1 MQLIECNQGS
11 EEWHLSRAGVTTA
24 SDFAD
29 AVAITG
35 GLEEKQ
41 RLYVD
46 AIRGGKGEAEAMLLA
61 GYKAKPK
68 FSALDRALAGLPVG
82 DPADPA
88 IRLAV
93 KKAIERISKR
103 PYGNTSGGNFYATAR
118 GHDGEGYA
126 RMRYE
131 KRFELMVEEA
141 GLYVTDENLFG
152 ASVDGLV
159 GDDGL
164 IEVKVPLDLLK
175 VIRIIQTGDLSEYM
189 HQMQGQMWITGRK
202 WVDFLMGV
210 PDLAELN
217 NGNELYIQR
226 VLRDDDFIETMEA
239 QLWEHEGRV
248 RKYEAILRQP
258 YGSAA
263 NDLMAKVAA

>member
-1 MQLIECNQGS
+1 MRLIECNQGS
-11 EEWHLSRAGVTTA
+11 EEWHLARAGVTTA

-35 GLEEKQ
+35 GLDERQ
-41 RLYVD
+41 LAYVN
-46 AIRGGKGEAEAMLLA
+46 ALRGGSTEAEAMLA
-61 GYKAKPK
+61 SGYKAKPK
-68 FSALDRALAGLPVG
+68 FSGLERALAGLPVG
-82 DPADPA
+82 EPADPE

-93 KKAIERISKR
+93 KKAIERISKK
-103 PYGNTSGGNFYATAR
+103 PYGNTGGNFYATQR
-118 GHDGEGYA
+118 GHEGEGYA

-131 KRFELMVEEA
+131 SRFELIVEEA

-189 HQMQGQMWITGRK
+189 HQMQGQLWVTGRK

-217 NGNELYIQR
+217 NGNELYVKR

-248 RKYEAILRQP
+248 RKYEAMLRQP
-258 YGSAA
+258 YTQAA
-263 NDLMAKVAA
+263 NDLMARAAA